1 MKTSDAIRTIVRCH
15 AVIAVNAIKAVDK
28 AVKTCPWVFIIAIG
42 LIAAISSAAGV
53 GNARAERDN
62 ASKKVVALQD
72 TLDNYKML
80 VESYQYKYNK

>member
-1 MKTSDAIRTIVRCH
+1 MIAKCH
-15 AVIAVNAIKAVDK
+15 AVIAINAVRAIDK
-28 AVKTCPWVFIIAIG
+28 AVKGFPWAFIFAIG
-42 LIAAISSAAGV
+42 LIAVISSAAGV

-62 ASKKVVALQD
+62 TQRKMVALQD